1 MTGYETVQEWPFQG
15 PSSAGSEEA
24 PGFTPGQVNR
34 FRLRLN
40 ELTHRGV
47 LSVQLC
53 LAVCS
58 GSIVLKHTRID
69 GHPEEHHD
77 ACMRTTL
84 TLDPDVA
91 AKAKQGAARLHKPF
105 KEVINA
111 ALRVG
116 LDEILAP
123 PVAKPYRT
131 KPRPLGLRRGFSY
144 DNISELIAASEG
156 EDHP

>member
-1 MTGYETVQEWPFQG
+1 MQG
-15 PSSAGSEEA
+15 
-24 PGFTPGQVNR
+24 
-34 FRLRLN
+34 
-40 ELTHRGV
+40 
-47 LSVQLC
+47 
-53 LAVCS
+53 
-58 GSIVLKHTRID
+58 K
-69 GHPEEHHD
+69 HHD

-84 TLDPDVA
+84 TLDPDIA
-91 AKAKQGAARLHKPF
+91 AKARRGAAKLHKPF

-123 PVAKPYRT
+123 PAAKPYRT

-144 DNISELIAASEG
+144 DNISELIAAAEG